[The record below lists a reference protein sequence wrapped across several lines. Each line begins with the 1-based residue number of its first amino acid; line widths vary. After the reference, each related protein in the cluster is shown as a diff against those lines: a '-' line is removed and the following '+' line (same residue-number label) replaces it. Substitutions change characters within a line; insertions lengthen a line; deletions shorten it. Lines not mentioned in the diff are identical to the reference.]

1 MTFSLL
7 RCLACLALVTSPV
20 NAADVRACDD
30 VETGAAFIAEPWEAN
45 TRTFANGDVRIA
57 IHDHLEPAAAAYVLL
72 VLSPPRD
79 VLGMPTCRVISF
91 EGATGYADMSFDGLQ
106 AAYDPTIGLTID
118 VPIAVG
124 PEAIDQ
130 GIIAITLNLATGA
143 LDAQDIG
150 S

>member
-1 MTFSLL
+1 MTFPLL
-7 RCLACLALVTSPV
+7 RSFACVALVASPTY
-20 NAADVRACDD
+20 AADVRGCDD
-30 VETGAAFIAEPWEAN
+30 IETGAAFIAEPWEAN

-57 IHDHLEPAAAAYVLL
+57 ILDHVEPAAAAYFLL

-79 VLGMPTCRVISF
+79 DFGMPTCRVISF

-106 AAYDPTIGLTID
+106 ADYDPTIGLTID

-124 PEAIDQ
+124 PDAIDQ
-130 GIIAITLNLATGA
+130 GIIAITLNPTTGA